1 MSGACA
7 RQEGTALVLTACA
20 WQAAGIAGVADRCGL
35 DARWQPWTETLRA
48 PPAWAD
54 ALPAVV
60 VGVLPD
66 EAGLLAH
73 ALLVLGR
80 LLSRAGLAVAQW
92 PVRLVLLTPLPARW
106 VMHTLA
112 RLPGP
117 DARDWRLQVLP
128 PTVSPVRLQVA
139 MVAGPAGCPP
149 SHGERLREG
158 IDARALEVLDRTFR
172 RRQSLSRQAQETGM
186 TPDGVWDVLRAA
198 LAALGESALR
208 GGWHWRAGRAWL
220 PGYPPL
226 HTRLLRPADAVRY
239 ARRGR
244 GAPFVAR
251 ALPAADV
258 RQPTAVPGR
267 EGRGQH
273 DPALGQGTPDEPCG
287 PPGATQR
294 SR

>member
-1 MSGACA
+1 MSGPLCLTGGHC
-7 RQEGTALVLTACA
+7 RVLTACA

-35 DARWQPWTETLRA
+35 DVRWQRWPETLRA
-48 PPAWAD
+48 
-54 ALPAVV
+54 LPALADTLPVVV

-66 EAGLLAH
+66 EAGLLAQ
-73 ALLVLGR
+73 ALLTLGR
-80 LLSRAGLAVAQW
+80 LLCQQRLAMTGR
-92 PVRLVLLTPLPARW
+92 PVRVVLLTPLPARW
-106 VMHTLA
+106 VLHTLA
-112 RLPGP
+112 RLCGP
-117 DARDWRLQVLP
+117 RVAGWRLIVLP

-158 IDARALEVLDRTFR
+158 IGAQALEVLDRTFR
-172 RRQSLSRQAQETGM
+172 RRQSLSRQAWETGM
-186 TPDGVWDVLRAA
+186 TLDGVWDALRAA

-239 ARRGR
+239 ARRGM
-244 GAPFVAR
+244 GVPFVAR
-251 ALPAADV
+251 APLAADV
-258 RQPTAVPGR
+258 RQPTVVPGG
-267 EGRGQH
+267 EGWGQH
-273 DPALGQGTPDEPCG
+273 DPVPGQGVPGEPCG
-287 PPGATQR
+287 PLLATER